1 MQMWAY
7 HVPAWTSYVAP
18 YPLGIKPTPWLPSPP
33 SSAYKTHIHL
43 SQLPFAVLLWHPLLL
58 CLPFIYFVQRLFFF
72 WASTPCQTLH
82 SREQKRKV
90 CVLKGQAGNWRK
102 QPHEYWITHSGKY
115 YKGIHLSV
123 SREEWQE
130 GAQFIGPKRWHLNGA
145 LRNEEPVGWRVRG
158 KAF

>member
-7 HVPAWTSYVAP
+7 HLPTWSSSVAP
-18 YPLGIKPTPWLPSPP
+18 YPLRIKSTPWLPPLP

-43 SQLPFAVLLWHPLLL
+43 PRLPFAGLLWHPLLL
-58 CLPFIYFVQRLFFF
+58 CLPFIYFVQRLFF
-72 WASTPCQTLH
+72 WASPLCQTLH

-90 CVLKGQAGNWRK
+90 RALKGQAGNWRK
-102 QPHEYWITHSGKY
+102 QPHEYWITHSGEC

-130 GAQFIGPKRWHLNGA
+130 EAWFIGPKRWHLNGD
-145 LRNEEPVGWRVRG
+145 LPNEGPVGWRVRG